1 MTMHAPRP
9 EKLYEQ
15 VKTYLRAGIAAG
27 TWKAS
32 EKIPSEF
39 ELMERL
45 GASRMTVHRAL
56 RELSAEGV
64 LLRVQG
70 AGSFVQPPAPRSP
83 LLEIHDIAE
92 DITKRSHTHK
102 AEVLVLESRPASA
115 EIAAEF
121 QMRPRS
127 KLFYSEILHF
137 ENGAPVQFEARYISP
152 AFAPDYLAQDFT
164 AITPNRYLQSIA
176 PPYEVE
182 HIIHA
187 VAPDARL
194 QTLLGLGPHDACLQL
209 LRRTWAATGLA
220 TRSLLIHPGSRY
232 SLGSRYKPASFSTRP
247 G

>member
-1 MTMHAPRP
+1 MDEPRSP
-9 EKLYEQ
+9 KLYEQ
-15 VKTYLRAGIAAG
+15 VKTYLRAGIASG
-27 TWKAS
+27 TWKAG

-56 RELSAEGV
+56 RELSAEGM

-70 AGSFVQPPAPRSP
+70 AGSFVQPPVPRSP

-92 DITKRSHTHK
+92 DITRRGHTHR
-102 AEVLVLESRPASA
+102 AQVLALESRPAGTD
-115 EIAAEF
+115 IAMEF
-121 QMRPRS
+121 ALRPRA
-127 KLFYSEILHF
+127 KLFYSQILHF
-137 ENGAPVQFEARYISP
+137 ENEIPVQLEERHVSP

-176 PPYEVE
+176 PPHEVE

-187 VAPDARL
+187 AAAEARV
-194 QTLLGLGPHDACLQL
+194 QTLLQLAAHEPCLCL
-209 LRRTWAATGLA
+209 LRRTWTQAGPA
-220 TRSLLIHPGSRY
+220 TRSLLTHPGSRY
-232 SLGSRYKPASFSTRP
+232 SLGSRYKLADFHARP

>member
-1 MTMHAPRP
+1 MDDSRP
-9 EKLYEQ
+9 QKLYEQ

-27 TWKAS
+27 TWKAG

-56 RELSAEGV
+56 RELSAEGM

-92 DITKRSHTHK
+92 DITRRGHAHR
-102 AEVLVLESRPASA
+102 ADVLTLEARQAGA
-115 EIAAEF
+115 DMAAEF
-121 QMRPRS
+121 ALGPRG

-137 ENGAPVQFEARYISP
+137 ENDVPVQLEERYVSP
-152 AFAPDYLAQDFT
+152 AFAPDYLAQDFS
-164 AITPNRYLQSIA
+164 AITPNRYLQNIE
-176 PPYEVE
+176 PPHEVE

-187 VAPDARL
+187 TAAEARV
-194 QTLLGLGPHDACLQL
+194 QKLLRLSPHEPCLCL
-209 LRRTWAATGLA
+209 LRRTWTEAGPA
-220 TRSLLIHPGSRY
+220 TRSLLTHPGSRY
-232 SLGSRYKPASFSTRP
+232 SLGSRYKLADFHARP

>member
-1 MTMHAPRP
+1 MDDPRP
-9 EKLYEQ
+9 RKLYEQ
-15 VKTYLRAGIAAG
+15 VKAYLRQGIADG
-27 TWKAS
+27 IWKAG

-39 ELMERL
+39 DLMERL
-45 GASRMTVHRAL
+45 GASRMTVHRAV
-56 RELSAEGV
+56 RELSAEGA

-70 AGSFVQPPAPRSP
+70 AGSFVQAPARRSP

-92 DITKRSHTHK
+92 DIAKRNHVHK
-102 AEVLVLESRPASA
+102 AEVLVLESRAATS

-121 QMRPRS
+121 ALKPRA

-137 ENGAPVQFEARYISP
+137 ENGVAVQFEERYIAP

-182 HIIHA
+182 HVIHA
-187 VAPDARL
+187 AAPDARL
-194 QTLLGLGPHDACLQL
+194 QALLQLGPYEPCLCL
-209 LRRTWAATGLA
+209 LRRTWAKTGPA
-220 TRSLLIHPGSRY
+220 TRSLLTHPGNRY
-232 SLGSRYKPASFSTRP
+232 SLGSRYKPGDFNARP

>member
-1 MTMHAPRP
+1 MDDLRP

-15 VKTYLRAGIAAG
+15 VKTYLRTGIAAG
-27 TWKAS
+27 TWKAG

-39 ELMERL
+39 ELMDKL

-92 DITKRSHTHK
+92 DITRRGHVHR
-102 AEVLVLESRPASA
+102 AQVLALDSRPAGA
-115 EIAAEF
+115 EIAVEF
-121 QMRPRS
+121 SPRPRA

-137 ENGAPVQFEARYISP
+137 ENEIPVQLEERYVSP

-164 AITPNRYLQSIA
+164 AITPNRYLQSIE
-176 PPYEVE
+176 PPHEVE

-187 VAPDARL
+187 GQPDARIQKLL
-194 QTLLGLGPHDACLQL
+194 QLAAHEPCLCL
-209 LRRTWAATGLA
+209 LRRTWAKAGPA
-220 TRSLLIHPGSRY
+220 TRSLLTHPGSRY
-232 SLGSRYKPASFSTRP
+232 SLGSRYKLADFNARP

>member
-1 MTMHAPRP
+1 MDEPRP
-9 EKLYEQ
+9 PKLYEQ
-15 VKTYLRAGIAAG
+15 VKTYLRAGIASG
-27 TWKAS
+27 TWKAG

-56 RELSAEGV
+56 RELSAEGM

-92 DITKRSHTHK
+92 DITRRGHTHR
-102 AEVLVLESRPASA
+102 AQVLALESRPAGA
-115 EIAAEF
+115 DIALEF
-121 QMRPRS
+121 ALRPRA
-127 KLFYSEILHF
+127 KLFYSQILHF
-137 ENGAPVQFEARYISP
+137 ENEIPVQLEERHVSP

-176 PPYEVE
+176 PPHEVE

-187 VAPDARL
+187 VVAEARVQRLL
-194 QTLLGLGPHDACLQL
+194 QLAAHEPCLCL
-209 LRRTWAATGLA
+209 LRRTWTQAGPA
-220 TRSLLIHPGSRY
+220 TRSLLTHPGSRY
-232 SLGSRYKPASFSTRP
+232 SLGSRYKLTDFHARP

>member
-1 MTMHAPRP
+1 MDDLRP
-9 EKLYEQ
+9 PKLYEQ
-15 VKTYLRAGIAAG
+15 VKSHLRDGIAAG
-27 TWKAS
+27 IWKPG

-70 AGSFVQPPAPRSP
+70 AGSFVQAPAPRSP

-92 DITKRSHTHK
+92 DIARRGHTHR
-102 AEVLVLESRPASA
+102 AEVLTLEARPAGA
-115 EIAAEF
+115 DIATEF
-121 QMRPRS
+121 SLRPRA
-127 KLFYSEILHF
+127 KLFYSEIVHF
-137 ENGAPVQFEARYISP
+137 ENDIPVQLEERYVSS
-152 AFAPDYLAQDFT
+152 AFAPEYLAQDFT
-164 AITPNRYLQSIA
+164 AITPNRYLQSIK

-187 VAPDARL
+187 ASADARV
-194 QTLLGLGPHDACLQL
+194 QKLLRLAPHEACLCL
-209 LRRTWAATGLA
+209 LRRTWTEAGPA
-220 TRSLLIHPGSRY
+220 TRSLLTHPGSRY
-232 SLGSRYKPASFSTRP
+232 SLGSRYKLADFHARP

>member
-1 MTMHAPRP
+1 MDDPRP
-9 EKLYEQ
+9 QKLYEQ
-15 VKTYLRAGIAAG
+15 VKAYLRAGIAEG
-27 TWKAS
+27 TWKPG
-32 EKIPSEF
+32 EKTPSEF

-45 GASRMTVHRAL
+45 GASRMTVHRAV

-83 LLEIHDIAE
+83 LLQIHDIAE
-92 DITKRSHTHK
+92 DIAKRNHVHT
-102 AEVLVLESRPASA
+102 AELLVLEARAPNA

-121 QMRPRS
+121 RLKPRS
-127 KLFYSEILHF
+127 KLFYSEIVHY
-137 ENGAPVQFEARYISP
+137 ENGVPVQFEERYVSP
-152 AFAPDYLAQDFT
+152 AFAPEYLAQDFM

-187 VAPDARL
+187 ATPDTRL
-194 QTLLGLGPHDACLQL
+194 QTLLQLGPNDACLCL
-209 LRRTWAATGLA
+209 LRRTWTKTGPA
-220 TRSLLIHPGSRY
+220 TRSLLTHPGNRY
-232 SLGSRYKPASFSTRP
+232 SLGSRYKPPDFNTRS